1 MVGPPASAF
10 MCTPCRQQLLSQQLK
25 FSAAQSQQENIPPVL
40 NTRQQPALLPQEYV
54 QKLGA
59 CLLDAREDDNDPS
72 TANMNKWAAEATS
85 LMVCM
90 ALRNPWA
97 VRAFNA
103 AVDASS
109 SPGKT
114 CAGQWK
120 SSHLLVCS
128 CMTSMIS
135 HYCYDMCV
143 CRMLTVCV
151 RPPD

>member
-1 MVGPPASAF
+1 
-10 MCTPCRQQLLSQQLK
+10 
-25 FSAAQSQQENIPPVL
+25 
-40 NTRQQPALLPQEYV
+40 V

-59 CLLDAREDDNDPS
+59 CLLDAKEEEDDPVS
-72 TANMNKWAAEATS
+72 VKMNKWAAEATS

-97 VRAFNA
+97 VRAFNT

-120 SSHLLVCS
+120 SSHLLVTSRPYFLPSTLLS
-128 CMTSMIS
+128 CNNDCKSQYVIATCD
-135 HYCYDMCV
+135 CYM
-143 CRMLTVCV
+143 
-151 RPPD
+151 